1 MVFDCLQGINTVMI
15 HTDLCTTL
23 GKAYHLARTAPTCR
37 HLLPRLFSLAAYAPS
52 GPWNP
57 LDTGTQG
64 TTSVP
69 ILSTF
74 RKSPQYSDVL
84 VIPQIPSQILN
95 SAHTSL
101 RAHKPLTAAKL
112 LFLELPAGWLFSHG
126 QCSGLLCG
134 CYYFPHLRWT

>member
-1 MVFDCLQGINTVMI
+1 VVFDCLQGINTVMI
-15 HTDLCTTL
+15 HIHLCTIL
-23 GKAYHLARTAPTCR
+23 GKPYHLARTAPTCR
-37 HLLPRLFSLAAYAPS
+37 HLLPRLFSPAACAPL

-57 LDTGTQG
+57 LDTDTQG
-64 TTSVP
+64 TASVP

-84 VIPQIPSQILN
+84 VLPQIPSQTLN

-101 RAHKPLTAAKL
+101 RAHMPLTAARL

-126 QCSGLLCG
+126 QFSGLLWG
-134 CYYFPHLRWT
+134 CCSFPHLR